1 MFVMTSFLWRAM
13 DISNK
18 TSAAVRV
25 YPWSGKNEY
34 MVLSETDFV
43 AIGGG
48 YEIYHYY
55 RVNHHSNAHIHY
67 DLLNR
72 DGKFGLWL
80 HSDLERGHTD
90 QCPTFDNEPL
100 ASSRKFECV
109 ELEIWGFKQ

>member
-48 YEIYHYY
+48 YEI
-55 RVNHHSNAHIHY
+55 
-67 DLLNR
+67 
-72 DGKFGLWL
+72 
-80 HSDLERGHTD
+80 
-90 QCPTFDNEPL
+90 
-100 ASSRKFECV
+100 
-109 ELEIWGFKQ
+109 